1 MLGVVHVDHGAEEL
15 VDLDGQVTDVGTC
28 ATLEQVGVT
37 ADMPDVIMT
46 NKCAVSRPWRDGGVL
61 HHPLFKEL
69 EGRLFAKSFERSIT
83 PVAGLCPELRVRE
96 IDICEGYNGKI
107 HAGRIGD
114 STVVCMAEF
123 TFFVDADLYMMNGGE
138 LAATEEDLH
147 EMGVWGV
154 DIPKEYGMDL
164 GDRVPVRV
172 NGSSA
177 GIRFYSKLLGMKDP
191 LQLEEMDRVLAA
203 AEAKEASSEE

>member
-1 MLGVVHVDHGAEEL
+1 
-15 VDLDGQVTDVGTC
+15 
-28 ATLEQVGVT
+28 
-37 ADMPDVIMT
+37 MPDVVVA
-46 NKCAVSRPWRDGGVL
+46 NKGAIASPRRDRGIL
-61 HHPLFKEL
+61 NEALFKEVEGGLVAKSL
-69 EGRLFAKSFERSIT
+69 EGAIT
-83 PVAGLCPELRVRE
+83 PVTGLNPEFRIGEV
-96 IDICEGYNGKI
+96 DICEWHNGKI
-107 HAGRIGD
+107 HERTIGD
-114 STVVCMAEF
+114 GTVIPMAEF

>member
-1 MLGVVHVDHGAEEL
+1 
-15 VDLDGQVTDVGTC
+15 
-28 ATLEQVGVT
+28 
-37 ADMPDVIMT
+37 
-46 NKCAVSRPWRDGGVL
+46 
-61 HHPLFKEL
+61 
-69 EGRLFAKSFERSIT
+69 
-83 PVAGLCPELRVRE
+83 
-96 IDICEGYNGKI
+96 
-107 HAGRIGD
+107 
-114 STVVCMAEF
+114 MAEF

-172 NGSSA
+172 NGSTA

>member
-1 MLGVVHVDHGAEEL
+1 VLGVVHVDHGTEEL
-15 VDLDGQVTDVGTC
+15 VDLDGQVADVGTG

-37 ADMPDVIMT
+37 ADMPDVVMA
-46 NKCAVSRPWRDGGVL
+46 NKCAIARPGRNGGV
-61 HHPLFKEL
+61 FNQAFFEEV
-69 EGRLFAKSFERSIT
+69 EGGLIAKSLERAIT

-96 IDICEGYNGKI
+96 IDICERYNGKI

-191 LQLEEMDRVLAA
+191 LQIEEMDRVLAA